1 MCLRNRLAR
10 AWASITLLGVV
21 VNLAVLVVTPA
32 LRPDLNLLDKS
43 LSYYAIGPWGVL
55 QAIAF
60 GALGIA
66 SIALGAALRATI
78 ESRWVWLIA
87 LLLTLSGIASLGL
100 VWYPIDAPGPATI
113 LGDAHQTAG
122 TIGGVAQLGAALAF
136 VVATQANP
144 KWSGL
149 SRIALAM
156 FLLALAGAILSQ
168 VSIWWPQL
176 SIPMGATMRLLV
188 IPLVILWGLVALR
201 LRQMC
206 A

>member
-1 MCLRNRLAR
+1 MCPRNRLAR
-10 AWASITLLGVV
+10 AWASITLVGVV
-21 VNLAVLVVTPA
+21 VNLGVLVVTPA
-32 LRPDLNLLDKS
+32 LRPDLNVLDKS

-66 SIALGAALRATI
+66 SIVLGAALPAAI
-78 ESRWVWLIA
+78 ESRWVWLIV
-87 LLLTLSGIASLGL
+87 LLLTLSGIVSLGL

-113 LGDAHQTAG
+113 LGDAHQSAG
-122 TIGGVAQLGAALAF
+122 TIGGVAQLAAALAF
-136 VVATQANP
+136 TVATRADP

-156 FLLALAGAILSQ
+156 FLLAVVGAILSQ
-168 VSIWWPQL
+168 GSIWWPQL
-176 SIPMGATMRLLV
+176 GIPMGATMRLLV